1 MSSYQIKN
9 GVGHRNFVELRHR
22 RNNEAKRKFD
32 EKKKMKKMIARAS
45 EGGQNPLDAG
55 RRMLGSVRVW
65 AMTLD
70 DEYFSHPA
78 PPNAI
83 VILDGQEA
91 DGDEERH
98 CCLRWRK
105 IARTL
110 LGEQLEPAPP
120 KVEENDDAE
129 PIPGSADAARALE
142 PEPEPEPEPR
152 AESGEEEEY
161 GEDEEEDEEW
171 EEDQEPYAVFVIDY
185 TAVAAELAAE
195 TSQHGLGPAA
205 KPIARALLK
214 IAGDGMRLVA
224 CGPAALLVSKVM
236 QQPQVSERVA
246 QVVLV
251 RPELPG
257 GTSRTW
263 MKQADKPSNTPVLVF
278 GGGEGGLVYEA
289 QRDGWLTGANARPHV
304 RCPACTCIHR
314 NPPSR
319 ILMRRSGPFLVVA
332 RRSRA
337 VDDEKHYS
345 A

>member
-70 DEYFSHPA
+70 DEYYSHPA

-83 VILDGQEA
+83 VILDGQE
-91 DGDEERH
+91 DEGDEERH

-105 IARTL
+105 IAQVL

-120 KVEENDDAE
+120 KLEDNDEVE
-129 PIPGSADAARALE
+129 PIPGSADAAARALE
-142 PEPEPEPEPR
+142 PEPEPEPEPQEQY
-152 AESGEEEEY
+152 AE
-161 GEDEEEDEEW
+161 DDEDEEW

-185 TAVAAELAAE
+185 TAVAEELAAE
-195 TSQHGLGPAA
+195 TSQYGLGPAA

-224 CGPAALLVSKVM
+224 SGPAALLVSKVM

-263 MKQADKPSNTPVLVF
+263 MKHADKPNNTPVLVF

-289 QRDGWLTGANARPHV
+289 QRDGWVTGANARPHV
-304 RCPACTCIHR
+304 RCLAPA
-314 NPPSR
+314 R
-319 ILMRRSGPFLVVA
+319 IRHTHHHACSCGDQANLR
-332 RRSRA
+332 
-337 VDDEKHYS
+337 
-345 A
+345 